1 MTDVS
6 RARTSQSATE
16 LSPRSSV
23 VTLAGESATKSV
35 VRRGGLSI
43 LEKTLLVFVTIALL
57 PALGVSLWL
66 TRLYVGAVE
75 TTERQIQTAVLS
87 EISSL
92 SLRRIEDVRAD
103 AEAIASALGYA
114 ASEDAPLSQTQ
125 ALLRSILGTRRTIR
139 AARFEVPGASIS
151 TVLRRSDERA
161 TGVPESTPELRS
173 VADERGVSF
182 SVLDAETAMLVVPV
196 PRTRPEAKPA
206 YVTVKLDPNPLAEA
220 LRTVAETRFDD
231 KNVELLIADGQRRT
245 IASFGSKPL
254 NMGSDAS
261 SLPIWRVLPQGTTW
275 SRRVSVVSEHTERGV
290 PQVGAIETVPDLG
303 WAVAV
308 WRPRAAAYASLSAL
322 TPRFAVAALTS
333 LLLAVVAGVLA
344 ARAISGPVV
353 RLAQQARLIGLRQ
366 WSALGA
372 LPSRRDEI
380 GDLSNAM
387 GQMASDLVSSEAQIQ
402 KETRLRADLSRFMT
416 QELVTAIVRGEHPLE
431 LGGKRANI
439 TVLFAD
445 VVAFT
450 PFAENRPAEEVVG
463 LLNELFGILSEIVFR
478 HRGVVDKFIGD
489 CIMAVWGVPVAE
501 PEHGNLALAAAEEML
516 RFLESGN
523 EEWVTRY
530 GVEIRLA
537 IGVNSGSVVVGN
549 IGSKKRMEYTVI
561 GDVVN
566 VAARLEA
573 VARPNQNP
581 TRRTDAT
588 ACRRSL
594 LVSSLR

>member
-1 MTDVS
+1 VVS
-6 RARTSQSATE
+6 
-16 LSPRSSV
+16 PD
-23 VTLAGESATKSV
+23 
-35 VRRGGLSI
+35 VRRRGLSI

-87 EISSL
+87 EIASL
-92 SLRRIEDVRAD
+92 SLRRIEDLRAD
-103 AEAIASALGYA
+103 AEAIASALAYA
-114 ASEDAPLSQTQ
+114 AEQDAPFGQTE

-139 AARFEVPGASIS
+139 AARFEVPEAQIS
-151 TVLRRSDERA
+151 TVIRRADEGA
-161 TGVPESTPELRS
+161 TGIPESTRELRR

-182 SVLDAETAMLVVPV
+182 SIVDGAMAMLVVPV
-196 PRTRPEAKPA
+196 PRMKSEAKPA
-206 YVTVKLDPNPLAEA
+206 YVTVKFDPRPLAEA
-220 LRTVAETRFDD
+220 LQTVAETRFDD
-231 KNVELLIADGQRRT
+231 KNVDLLIADGQRRT
-245 IASFGSKPL
+245 IASFGSTASTF
-254 NMGSDAS
+254 GSDAS
-261 SLPIWRVLPQGTTW
+261 GLPIWRVLPQGTTW
-275 SRRVSVVSEHTERGV
+275 SRRISVVSEQVAQGV
-290 PQVGAIETVPDLG
+290 PQVGAIESVPALG

-322 TPRFAVAALTS
+322 TPRFAVAAMTS

-353 RLAQQARLIGLRQ
+353 RLAQQARLIGRRQ
-366 WSALGA
+366 WASLPA

-387 GQMASDLVSSEAQIQ
+387 SQMAIDLVSSETQIQ
-402 KETRLRADLSRFMT
+402 RETQLRADLSRFMT
-416 QELVTAIVRGEHPLE
+416 QELVTAIVRGEHPLD

-450 PFAENRPAEEVVG
+450 PFAENRSAEEVVG

-501 PEHGNLALAAAEEML
+501 PDHGNLALEAAEEML

-549 IGSKKRMEYTVI
+549 IGSKKRMEYTVV

-573 VARPNQNP
+573 VARPNQILIAEP
-581 TRRTDAT
+581 TRQLADARFSFRPCGERILSGRKQPIAVYELRTE
-588 ACRRSL
+588 
-594 LVSSLR
+594 